1 MATRDFH
8 SYYISKKL
16 EKKDSQILQLV
27 TTPDDVTV
35 VEMSAVNTELNYHR
49 KKRKN
54 TKLTCLRM
62 IRTKL
67 VNMYTEMEHMR
78 QLHTFVDI
86 SSTL

>member
-1 MATRDFH
+1 MATMDVY

-16 EKKDSQILQLV
+16 KKKDSQILQLV

-35 VEMSAVNTELNYHR
+35 VEMSAVNTELKNHR

-62 IRTKL
+62 LRTKL
-67 VNMYTEMEHMR
+67 VNMHTEMEHMR